1 MESLTKTHSEVVKAV
16 AKAQCIAQAEANS
29 WLKTTEELEQ
39 VKENLKNTKDLCDKK
54 MLSDVD
60 RTFEEMMASKEM
72 DELIEKRLVN
82 FLATPKGRVINALGF
97 TMKYIK
103 PIVMDIVKGMNQ
115 DSASLFKEIY
125 QKNNN

>member
-1 MESLTKTHSEVVKAV
+1 MKSIT
-16 AKAQCIAQAEANS
+16 KAQPDI
-29 WLKTTEELEQ
+29 ELEQ
-39 VKENLKNTKDLCDKK
+39 VKENLENPQDI
-54 MLSDVD
+54 LSEVD
-60 RTFEEMMASKEM
+60 RTFEEMMTSKEM

-103 PIVMDIVKGMNQ
+103 PIVMDIVQGMNQ

-125 QKNNN
+125 KKNNN